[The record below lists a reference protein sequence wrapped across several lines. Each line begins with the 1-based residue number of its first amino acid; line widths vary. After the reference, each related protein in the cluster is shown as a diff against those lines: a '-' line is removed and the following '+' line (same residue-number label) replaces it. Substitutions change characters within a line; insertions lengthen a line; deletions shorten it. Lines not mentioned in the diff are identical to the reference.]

1 MSQFLTRHSRQATTC
16 IAIAATAAAVC
27 SCRPSSASPR
37 VGATAAS
44 RGGAIVVSVRTEPR
58 SFNRLVA
65 RDTST
70 ALVSTLTDSKL
81 VRVNQ
86 ATQEVEPRL
95 AESWTTSEGGR
106 RATLKLRQDVRFS
119 DGHPFTADD
128 VVFTFEAAY
137 NREAGSVQGDA
148 LQVAHKNLQ
157 VKALDRFTV
166 EVTFPEPFAPGVRLL
181 DNLPILPRHKLEGP
195 LKAGTFATAWS
206 LSTPLSELAG
216 LGPFVLSQ
224 YVPGQRLVFDRNP
237 HFFLKAAD
245 GTGLPYL
252 DRITVEILPDQGA
265 ELLSLEAGQIDMM
278 TSEIAP
284 ASYAPLKRAA
294 DAGRLKLLDL
304 GVGYNANGLWFNLK
318 PGAIADARAPW
329 LQSDALRRAISMA
342 VDRQL
347 FVSTVYLGAG
357 VPVYGPETPANRQW
371 YWAGEPKT
379 PYDPEGARKLLA
391 SIGLVDRDA
400 DGVLDDAANQPA
412 RFTLM
417 TQKGRPDRERAAFV
431 IRDELKKIGLQVD
444 AVLLDA
450 GAVIQSFLSA
460 KYDAVFFGADKTDLD
475 PAINPDFWFSSGGA
489 HVWHLAAKTPA
500 TEWERRIDE
509 LMARQIAASDP
520 EERKRLYDEILKI
533 FAEHLPVVYFAAPRI
548 YVASSSRLT
557 NITPA
562 VSQPQLLWAPER
574 VAVTR

>member
-1 MSQFLTRHSRQATTC
+1 LTRLCRHPAAV
-16 IAIAATAAAVC
+16 IAILATAAAAAA
-27 SCRPSSASPR
+27 SCRPSSAPPPAS
-37 VGATAAS
+37 TKAS
-44 RGGAIVVSVRTEPR
+44 RGGAIVASIRTEPR

-70 ALVSTLTDSKL
+70 ALVATLTQSKL
-81 VRVNQ
+81 VRVNK
-86 ATQEVEPRL
+86 ATQEVEPQL
-95 AESWTTSEGGR
+95 AESWTTSNEER
-106 RATLKLRQDVRFS
+106 RITLKLRRDVRFS

-128 VVFTFEAAY
+128 VLFTFEAAY
-137 NREAGSVQGDA
+137 NREAASVMGDT
-148 LQVAHKNLQ
+148 LQVAHKDLQ
-157 VKALDRFTV
+157 LKALDPYTI

-181 DNLPILPRHKLEGP
+181 ENLPIIPRHKLEAP

-206 LSTPLSELAG
+206 LSTPVSELTG

-224 YVPGQRLVFDRNP
+224 YEPGQRLVFERNP
-237 HFFLKAAD
+237 HFFLKADD
-245 GTGLPYL
+245 GTALPYL
-252 DRITVEILPDQGA
+252 DRITVEIIPDQNA
-265 ELLSLEAGQIDMM
+265 ELLRLEAGQIDMM

-284 ASYAPLKRAA
+284 DSYAPLKRAA
-294 DAGRLKLLDL
+294 DAGRVKLLDL

-329 LQSDALRRAISMA
+329 LQSDELRRAISMA

-347 FVSTVYLGAG
+347 FVNTVYLGAG
-357 VPVYGPETPANRQW
+357 VPVYGSETPANKQW
-371 YWAGEPKT
+371 YWTGEPKT
-379 PYDPEGARKLLA
+379 PYDPEGAKKLLA
-391 SIGLVDRDA
+391 SIGLIDRNG
-400 DGVLDDAANQPA
+400 DGVLDDAHNQPA

-417 TQKGRPDRERAAFV
+417 TQKGRPDRERGAFV

-444 AVLLDA
+444 AVALDA
-450 GAVIQSFLSA
+450 GVVIQGFLSA
-460 KYDAVFFGADKTDLD
+460 KYDAVFMGADKTDLD
-475 PAINPDFWFSSGGA
+475 PAINPDFWLSSGGA
-489 HVWHLAAKTPA
+489 HVWNIASKTPA

-509 LMARQIAASDP
+509 LMARQIAAPDVR
-520 EERKRLYDEILKI
+520 ERKRLYDEIQKI